1 MAMECMAMGGIAMGT
16 YDDTLAALESC
27 GTAQNRKTYR
37 RHGVLGEQFGVSAAN
52 LKKLLKGRKGDEDL
66 ARRLWASGN
75 HDARVLATMI
85 ADGKRLQIEQAER
98 WADDLDS
105 YVLADAFG
113 KWVARSPHA
122 QTLHEAWKDDQRE
135 FVAQT
140 AWNVLVSLAD
150 KGDHLDDAY
159 FAARLEQ
166 IERQVHQ
173 RPNRVRHAMNMALIA
188 IGGRNENLRKLA
200 IAAAD
205 RIGSLDVDHGETGCK
220 TPMPE
225 PYIERMWQHKRK
237 MAAKRAAR
245 R

>member
-1 MAMECMAMGGIAMGT
+1 MGA
-16 YDDTLAALESC
+16 YDDTLAALEAS
-27 GTAQNRKTYR
+27 GTAQNRKVYR
-37 RHGVLGEQFGVSAAN
+37 RHGVLGEQFGVSFAN

-66 ARRLWASGN
+66 ARKLWNSGN

-85 ADGKRLQIEQAER
+85 ADGKQLQVEQAER

-113 KWVARSPHA
+113 KWVGASPEA
-122 QTLHEAWKDDQRE
+122 QNLHQAWKDDGRE

-140 AWNVLVSLAD
+140 AWNLLVSLAD
-150 KGDHLDDAY
+150 QGDHLDDAY

-166 IERQVHQ
+166 IEAEVHR

-188 IGGRNENLRKLA
+188 IGGRNEHLRQLA
-200 IAAAD
+200 IATAD
-205 RIGSLDVDHGETGCK
+205 RIGTIEVDHGETNCK
-220 TPMPE
+220 TPVPE

-237 MAAKRAAR
+237 MAERKDKG
-245 R
+245 